1 MDALKLFYESKFGPV
16 RGRAAERVPSAAQGA
31 AAGPSAADRLL
42 RRIEAHAGRP
52 LRADDAVDAY
62 FNELADPAH
71 VGRPTARS
79 LLRET
84 VLVLLLLVAVLQ
96 YYYIDVS
103 LQIASLN
110 HVTVFVPTERLAPRA
125 RRLTARTAQASGI
138 TPIALISIR

>member
-1 MDALKLFYESKFGPV
+1 MDALKLFYESKLGPV
-16 RGRAAERVPSAAQGA
+16 RGRTPERVPSAAQGA
-31 AAGPSAADRLL
+31 AAEPSAADRLL

-62 FNELADPAH
+62 FNELAEPVRDSRSA
-71 VGRPTARS
+71 GRS

-110 HVTVFVPTERLAPRA
+110 RVTVFVPIDKPTPRANLEKPAPRA
-125 RRLTARTAQASGI
+125 DAS
-138 TPIALISIR
+138 